1 MADDL
6 MEKIV
11 SLCKRRGF
19 VYQGSEI
26 YGGLAGTWDYGP
38 LGVAMNEN
46 IKCYWWKKFVY
57 DREDVYGV
65 DASILMAPRVWEAS
79 GHTEGFTDPLV
90 EDKVTHKRYRADHIL
105 EQFFKENPE
114 VIHEASYD
122 GIENIRGAFQSFKPK
137 SPEGNPLTEPKV
149 FNLLVEAGIGA
160 VEGQKEKVYL
170 RGEITQGV
178 HVNFKN
184 VLDSM
189 HPKIPFGIA
198 QIGKAFRNEI
208 VPGNFLFRVREF
220 EQMELQY
227 YIKPQSEEGKTQY
240 EFWKNFSMD
249 WYKGL
254 GIREESLRF
263 RRHEDDERAHYAQDA
278 WDIEFNTPFG
288 WKEAWGIHHR
298 GDWDVRRHQE
308 YSGVSMQYTDDE
320 GNKFLPW
327 IIETSGGAGRAFL
340 FTLLDAYRE
349 DEVGGEKRVYLKLK
363 PSIAP
368 VKAAIFPLLKNKP
381 ELVEKAREVYKAIKK
396 EIPQVMWD
404 DNGNIGKRYRRQDEI
419 GTPFCITVD
428 FDTLENGTV
437 TLRDRDTGEQERV
450 ASTDL
455 VSILKSKISA

>member
-1 MADDL
+1 MAEHKEGTT

-38 LGVAMNEN
+38 LGVALNEN
-46 IKCYWWKKFVY
+46 IKRYWWKKFAEERDDIY
-57 DREDVYGV
+57 PI
-65 DASILMAPRVWEAS
+65 DASILMHPRVWEAS

-105 EQFFKENPE
+105 EDAGVDVKNMSVADMGEKMRELKLTSP
-114 VIHEASYD
+114 D
-122 GIENIRGAFQSFKPK
+122 GH
-137 SPEGNPLTEPKV
+137 PLTEPKV

-160 VEGQKEKVYL
+160 VEGEKEKVYL

-184 VLDSM
+184 VVDSV
-189 HPKIPFGIA
+189 HPKLPFGIA
-198 QIGKAFRNEI
+198 QVGKAFRNEI

-227 YIKPQSEEGKTQY
+227 YIRPEDAEGKKQY
-240 EFWKNFSMD
+240 EYWKEFSME

-254 GIREESLRF
+254 GIRPENLRF
-263 RRHEDDERAHYAQDA
+263 RQHEEHERAHYAQDA

-298 GDWDVRRHQE
+298 GDWDIRRHKE
-308 YSGVSMQYTDDE
+308 YSGQSLEYVDE
-320 GNKFLPW
+320 NGEKIVPW

-340 FTLLDAYRE
+340 FVLLDAYRE
-349 DEVGGEKRVYLKLK
+349 DELGGELRAYLALDPK
-363 PSIAP
+363 IAP
-368 VKAAIFPLLKNKP
+368 IRAAVFPLLKNKP
-381 ELVEKAREVYKAIKK
+381 ELVEKAKEVRALLRKT
-396 EIPQVMWD
+396 IPNIAWD

-419 GTPFCITVD
+419 GTPHCITID
-428 FDTLENGTV
+428 FDTLEGDQKDTV
-437 TLRDRDTGEQERV
+437 TVRDRDTGSQKRV
-450 ASTDL
+450 AIADL
-455 VSILKSKISA
+455 ASAVMEA

>member
-1 MADDL
+1 

-38 LGVAMNEN
+38 LGTALNEN
-46 IKCYWWKKFVY
+46 IKKYWWKTFVS
-57 DREDVYGV
+57 DREDVYGI
-65 DASILMAPRVWEAS
+65 DAAILMAPRVWEAS

-105 EQFFKENPE
+105 EDAGVEVKNMSVKEMGE
-114 VIHEASYD
+114 KMTEL
-122 GIENIRGAFQSFKPK
+122 KLK
-137 SPEGNPLTEPKV
+137 SPDGNSLTEPKV

-227 YIKPQSEEGKTQY
+227 FIKPESEEGKKQY
-240 EFWKNFSMD
+240 EFWKDFSMQ

-254 GIREESLRF
+254 GIREENLRF
-263 RRHEDDERAHYAQDA
+263 RQHEEHERAHYAQDA
-278 WDIEFNTPFG
+278 WDIEFQTPFG

-308 YSGVSMQYTDDE
+308 YSGQSMEYVDDE
-320 GNKFLPW
+320 GKKFLPW

-349 DEVGGEKRVYLKLK
+349 DAIGGEKRIYLALS
-363 PSIAP
+363 PRIAP
-368 VKAAIFPLLKNKP
+368 VKAAVFPLLKNKP
-381 ELVEKAREVYKAIKK
+381 ELVAKAREIYTSLKK
-396 EIPQVMWD
+396 EIPQIMWD

-428 FDTLENGTV
+428 FDTLGEKPELKDTV
-437 TLRDRDTGEQERV
+437 TLRDRDTGQQEHV
-450 ASTDL
+450 AIAEL
-455 VSILKSKISA
+455 AAMLKEKIS